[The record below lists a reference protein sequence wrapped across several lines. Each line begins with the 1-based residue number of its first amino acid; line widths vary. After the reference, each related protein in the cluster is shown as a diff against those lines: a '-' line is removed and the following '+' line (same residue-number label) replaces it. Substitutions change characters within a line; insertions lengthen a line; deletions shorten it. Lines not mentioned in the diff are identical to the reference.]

1 MNFLPGKLKGSQVKH
16 SHWRPPGPRAGAR
29 RYPQRERGRATSWW
43 DCDRSTFEDAK
54 LVTPAR
60 RKKGHTFK
68 AMIDLVEQLG
78 AEQYGYFHLEGTR
91 VESDQLS
98 ELAEDAGLAEAP
110 SAATSGGVA
119 LVARLSSESNVERGG
134 EAELYVEPARM
145 HLFDPKTGDTLAK
158 RVTA

>member
-1 MNFLPGKLKGSQVKH
+1 MNFLPGKLKGSQVSTAIGDLPVPERAREGIRSAKTARDVVVGL
-16 SHWRPPGPRAGAR
+16 RP
-29 RYPQRERGRATSWW
+29 E
-43 DCDRSTFEDAK
+43 TFEDAK

-98 ELAEDAGLAEAP
+98 ELAEDAGLAEVP